1 MQKNHQLYF
10 APDYTFLDLAKATD
24 PFEIV
29 NAYRDRI
36 DGFYLEPAK
45 IIIEYEG
52 EDGAFA
58 AGLICFT
65 AIDAIAK
72 TVTRKSNSHE
82 RLVEWVQKNLEGFR
96 QHLSK
101 REVDNIYDEF
111 RNGLVH
117 EARIKNGSQFTYGIK
132 YVVDIRNGIT
142 YINPKILLEQTRL
155 AFNKFIDEME
165 DNIEGALDFAQRI
178 IDDFE
183 LDIQFTEEKI
193 VCKNCGKTGKDPT
206 TEEVCQYCNGSGY
219 DVEGN
224 YEREIGRAE
233 DEWTAKE
240 EAERRGY
247 GHEAS

>member
-82 RLVEWVQKNLEGFR
+82 RLVEWVQKNLEGKWIDIA
-96 QHLSK
+96 S
-101 REVDNIYDEF
+101 
-111 RNGLVH
+111 GLFD
-117 EARIKNGSQFTYGIK
+117 RIKAVEYGKGIYASVK
-132 YVVDIRNGIT
+132 RDLPIIREF
-142 YINPKILLEQTRL
+142 L
-155 AFNKFIDEME
+155 
-165 DNIEGALDFAQRI
+165 
-178 IDDFE
+178 
-183 LDIQFTEEKI
+183 
-193 VCKNCGKTGKDPT
+193 
-206 TEEVCQYCNGSGY
+206 
-219 DVEGN
+219 
-224 YEREIGRAE
+224 
-233 DEWTAKE
+233 
-240 EAERRGY
+240 
-247 GHEAS
+247 

>member
-10 APDYTFLDLAKATD
+10 APYYTFLDLAKATD

-36 DGFYLEPAK
+36 NGFYLEPAK
-45 IIIEYEG
+45 IIIESKE

-96 QHLSK
+96 QHLSE

-117 EARIKNGSQFTYGIK
+117 EARIKNGSQFTYGID
-132 YVVDIRNGIT
+132 YIVDIRNGIT
-142 YINPKILLEQTRL
+142 YINPKVLLKQTRL

-165 DNIEGALDFAQRI
+165 GNIEDTLDFAQRI
-178 IDDFE
+178 IEDFE

-193 VCKNCGKTGKDPT
+193 ACKNCGKTGKDPA

-224 YEREIGRAE
+224 YEREMDRAE
-233 DEWTAKE
+233 DEWEKYGE
-240 EAERRGY
+240 EAERREY
-247 GHEAS
+247 DH

>member
-10 APDYTFLDLAKATD
+10 APYYTFLDLAKATD

-36 DGFYLEPAK
+36 NGFYLEPAK
-45 IIIEYEG
+45 IIIESKE

-72 TVTRKSNSHE
+72 TVTRKRDSHK
-82 RLVEWVQKNLEGFR
+82 RFVEWMQKNLGGNS
-96 QHLSK
+96 LSK
-101 REVDNIYDEF
+101 KEVGNIYDEF

-117 EARIKNGSQFTYGIK
+117 EARIKNGSQFTYGVEDMI
-132 YVVDIRNGIT
+132 DIRNGIT
-142 YINPKILLEQTRL
+142 YINPKVLLKQTRL

-165 DNIEGALDFAQRI
+165 GNIEDTLDFAQRI

-193 VCKNCGKTGKDPT
+193 ACKNCGKTGKDPA
-206 TEEVCQYCNGSGY
+206 TEEICQYCNGSGY
-219 DVEGN
+219 DLEGN
-224 YEREIGRAE
+224 YEREMGRAE

-247 GHEAS
+247 SHEAS